1 MNKIQKAL
9 AIVTI
14 VSAVGV
20 SYALYTLKGI
30 PDSLDWEDEDDDY

>member
-1 MNKIQKAL
+1 MNKIKKII

-20 SYALYTLKGI
+20 SYALYTLKGL
-30 PDSLDWEDEDDDY
+30 PEAFDWMDDDE